1 MVTALLAVKTID
13 LSSRDWIKL
22 VTEEENQTMTNRLH
36 YLNVFV
42 NSLKQVEKQINTHES
57 KSYLNGLKSQFIF
70 SIHKT
75 LDLVEWMCESNYN
88 SLELN
93 LKKQFD
99 ICRFEHGW
107 KSSLSDF

>member
-1 MVTALLAVKTID
+1 M
-13 LSSRDWIKL
+13 
-22 VTEEENQTMTNRLH
+22 
-36 YLNVFV
+36 NVFV
-42 NSLKQVEKQINTHES
+42 NSLKQAESQINNNKS

-75 LDLVEWMCESNYN
+75 LDLVEWISDGNYN

-99 ICRFEHGW
+99 VCRLEHGW
-107 KSSLSDF
+107 KSPLSDS